1 MKMTRVLSLS
11 FLVLVLVIPFS
22 ACSKKEVIPIE
33 DQIDMHLLSQ
43 DYVIAHRGSWNDK
56 DAPQNSRIAFERAL
70 GLKIYG
76 VEFDVRQT
84 KDGRLVVCH
93 DAVFD
98 GKTIR
103 NCTYGELCTSKLDN
117 GETIPLFEDFLS
129 IRKGTETSVKLIID
143 IKNCSIVDLVRQ
155 IDDYDLQNEVIYI
168 TFTKS
173 YCQQLAELD
182 YGDSAYYSNNNTT
195 PEEIKEL
202 GFGGVCYSQSFLKDN
217 LDYIDAAN
225 SLDLRIMVWTVNNSK
240 RIRDF
245 SSKRVYVITDSP
257 EEF

>member
-1 MKMTRVLSLS
+1 MTRALFYPFLFFS
-11 FLVLVLVIPFS
+11 LVLPFS
-22 ACSKKEVIPIE
+22 ACTPEEVIPIE
-33 DQIDMHLLSQ
+33 EDQSEAYFLSQ
-43 DYVIAHRGSWNDK
+43 DYVIAHRGYWNK
-56 DAPQNSRIAFERAL
+56 KEAPQNSRAAFERAL

-98 GKTIR
+98 GKTIS

-117 GETIPLFEDFLS
+117 GETIPLFEDFLR
-129 IRKGTETSVKLIID
+129 IRKETETSVKLIID
-143 IKNCSIVDLVRQ
+143 IKNCSIADLVQ
-155 IDDYDLQNEVIYI
+155 PIDEYDLQDEVVYI
-168 TFTKS
+168 TFTKR
-173 YCQQLAELD
+173 YCLQLAELD
-182 YGDSAYYSNNNTT
+182 YGANAYYSNNSTT
-195 PEEIKEL
+195 PDEIKEY

-217 LDYIDAAN
+217 LDYIDIAN

-245 SSKRVYVITDSP
+245 SSKRVYVITDYP